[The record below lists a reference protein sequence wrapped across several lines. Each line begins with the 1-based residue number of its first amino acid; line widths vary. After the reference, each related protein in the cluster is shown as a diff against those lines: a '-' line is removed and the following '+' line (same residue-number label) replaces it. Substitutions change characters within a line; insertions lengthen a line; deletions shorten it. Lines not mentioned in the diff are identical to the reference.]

1 MVLGGHIFHPPVHSS
16 FVILFRTC
24 YIVPYFLNKTVMA
37 GGVQMSPPADQS
49 GRRLFPG
56 SGHRP
61 FSHALDNVGGN
72 SMRAVVQRVTRAEV
86 RIGGRISAAIGPGL
100 LVLLGAHRDDTAR
113 DVQWTADKLVHLRIF
128 DDSSGR
134 MNLSLLDTGLEMLIV
149 SQFTLL
155 GDCRKGRR
163 PSWSSAAAPETAR
176 SLYLRLIQ
184 AVGRYGVRTATG
196 EFQAAMDVSLVNN
209 GPVTIMLDSHDN
221 L

>member
-1 MVLGGHIFHPPVHSS
+1 
-16 FVILFRTC
+16 
-24 YIVPYFLNKTVMA
+24 
-37 GGVQMSPPADQS
+37 
-49 GRRLFPG
+49 
-56 SGHRP
+56 
-61 FSHALDNVGGN
+61 
-72 SMRAVVQRVTRAEV
+72 MRAVVQRVTRAEV

-176 SLYLRLIQ
+176 SLYLRLIE

-196 EFQAAMDVSLVNN
+196 EFQAVMDVSLVNN
-209 GPVTIMLDSHDN
+209 GPVTITLDSHDN